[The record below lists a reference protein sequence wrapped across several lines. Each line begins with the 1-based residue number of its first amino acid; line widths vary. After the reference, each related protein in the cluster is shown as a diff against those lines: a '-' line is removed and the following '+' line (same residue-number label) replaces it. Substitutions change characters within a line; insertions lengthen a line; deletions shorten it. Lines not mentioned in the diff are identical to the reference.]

1 MSKTLE
7 LIFKTSLDKPV
18 KLQLIK
24 FDAVLT
30 EQLVKESMN
39 QILELGIL
47 KSNVGKPVKAY
58 SAQIIDKNTT
68 ILSKIKIKSHRENCF
83 LLTSTSLMREKESLV
98 MFLLLL
104 YALYIYILKLEN

>member
-47 KSNVGKPVKAY
+47 K
-58 SAQIIDKNTT
+58 
-68 ILSKIKIKSHRENCF
+68 IKCR
-83 LLTSTSLMREKESLV
+83 
-98 MFLLLL
+98 
-104 YALYIYILKLEN
+104 

>member
-47 KSNVGKPVKAY
+47 KS
-58 SAQIIDKNTT
+58 
-68 ILSKIKIKSHRENCF
+68 
-83 LLTSTSLMREKESLV
+83 M
-98 MFLLLL
+98 
-104 YALYIYILKLEN
+104 

>member
-30 EQLVKESMN
+30 EQLVKRKYESN
-39 QILELGIL
+39 FRIRHF
-47 KSNVGKPVKAY
+47 
-58 SAQIIDKNTT
+58 
-68 ILSKIKIKSHRENCF
+68 KIKCR
-83 LLTSTSLMREKESLV
+83 
-98 MFLLLL
+98 
-104 YALYIYILKLEN
+104 